1 MKILTS
7 AIISIA
13 AGLPLESAKA
23 CPQCGNHTGHYST
36 RHYYTSAYTTTAAPV
51 YRSSRSYS
59 NRSAH
64 YYRSC
69 PDSIEVEVQR
79 ALARQGYYY
88 GSIDG
93 VIGAGSRAA
102 IRSFQSANGLC
113 VTGQIDTDLLRALDL
128 R

>member
-7 AIISIA
+7 VIIGVAAI
-13 AGLPLESAKA
+13 LPLESAKS
-23 CPQCGNHTGHYST
+23 CPQCGHHNGHYSS
-36 RHYYTSAYTTTAAPV
+36 RHYYTSAYATTTAPV
-51 YRSSRSYS
+51 YRSYP

-69 PDSIEVEVQR
+69 PDSIEVDVQR
-79 ALARQGYYY
+79 ELARRGYYQGY
-88 GSIDG
+88 IDG

-102 IRSFQSANGLC
+102 IRAFQSANGLC
-113 VTGQIDTDLLRALDL
+113 VTGHIDTDLLRALDL